1 MAQTPPPA
9 SPAPDGAPQGA
20 PPPAVPFER
29 VLTAAMGQPG
39 SHELDHYLRRG
50 GYVGA
55 HKALTSMTPE
65 EVIKVVTDSKLRG
78 RGGAGFPAGIKWS
91 GTRGNPAPRYL
102 VVNADESE
110 PGTYGNRYAMDTDPH
125 MLLEGMIIC
134 SFAVGIN
141 LAYIYIRGENLH
153 GYETL
158 ELAVRQARERGYLGR
173 GLFGTDFNLEIYVHR
188 GAGAYVCG
196 EETALMESLEGKRA
210 QPRTRPPHPFQVGGG
225 LFGRPT
231 VVNNVETLM
240 CVPHIIV
247 RGAEWFA
254 AIGSPNCPGPK
265 VYCVSGNVNRPGI
278 YEAPMGLL
286 LSELIFGDEYAQGVP
301 GGRAVKAVSP
311 GALASPLISGG
322 ELEVKLDV
330 DAVRAPPYRTQ
341 LGAGGIIVY
350 DDSVCMV
357 ELLLRAEQFFA
368 HESCGKCVPCR
379 EGTHWMVDVLRRIT
393 AGRGREKD
401 LDLLNNV
408 AGNMSGLPFHQRTL
422 CALAD
427 FAAGPMMSA
436 IGKFREDFDYH
447 IREQACPQQRQLAHA

>member
-9 SPAPDGAPQGA
+9 AEPAAPA
-20 PPPAVPFER
+20 APFEP
-29 VLTAAMGQPG
+29 VLTAAVGQPN
-39 SHELDHYLRRG
+39 SHEIEHYLGRE
-50 GYVGA
+50 GYQAARQAV
-55 HKALTSMTPE
+55 TSMTPE
-65 EVIKVVTDSKLRG
+65 EIIKVVTDSKLRG

-91 GTRGNPAPRYL
+91 GTRANPAPRYL

-110 PGTYGNRYAMDTDPH
+110 PGTYSNRIAMDCDPH

-134 SFAVGIN
+134 CFAVDIHA
-141 LAYIYIRGENLH
+141 AYIYIRGENLH

-158 ELAVRQARERGYLGR
+158 EYAIGQAQQKGFLGK
-173 GLFGTDFNLEIYVHR
+173 GIFGTAFDLEIYVHR
-188 GAGAYVCG
+188 GAGAYICG

-225 LFGRPT
+225 LFGRPS

-240 CVPHIIV
+240 CAPHILR

-265 VYCVSGNVNRPGI
+265 VYCVSGHVNRPGI
-278 YEAPMGLL
+278 YEAPMGLPL
-286 LSELIFGDEYAQGVP
+286 QDLIYGQQYGQGVP
-301 GGRAVKAVSP
+301 GDRKVKAVSP

-322 ELEVKLDV
+322 ELEVKLDT

-350 DDSVCMV
+350 DETVCMV
-357 ELLLRAEQFFA
+357 ELLLRTEQFFA

-379 EGTHWMVDVLRRIT
+379 EGTHWMVDMIRRI
-393 AGRGREKD
+393 AVGRGRDED
-401 LDLLNNV
+401 LDVLYGV
-408 AGNMSGLPFHQRTL
+408 AGNMSG
-422 CALAD
+422 
-427 FAAGPMMSA
+427 
-436 IGKFREDFDYH
+436 
-447 IREQACPQQRQLAHA
+447 